1 MIKPFTVHIEK
12 SNTEDFI
19 KPFTVGGDHV
29 QVKEQEPQTGNN
41 EKQTKTEKKELKEV
55 KPIPVQVQMV
65 RPLDYIPEDVA
76 KIAE

>member
-41 EKQTKTEKKELKEV
+41 EKQTKTSKYNQSDRCSFGEGTYDN
-55 KPIPVQVQMV
+55 
-65 RPLDYIPEDVA
+65 R
-76 KIAE
+76 